1 MTAFTLAAISI
12 VLATGSAVAQIVAP
26 VSIARNGWTV
36 SVDREH
42 SVLNIAHSRF
52 GPLMNDVRLNLL
64 SHDGL
69 AGLKDWSIQTVSPN
83 EVVIETTGPRT
94 AWRFELDPSAL
105 KISSTSTRAVLT
117 SKVPASRQRILA
129 RLIDT
134 GGFPV
139 TWEGTT
145 EVASGYDGSM
155 TRNRSYLPTKNSEC
169 MYFTLGQVSSPE
181 FHGLFD
187 RATDT
192 AIDFTSQTR
201 LERDAQDP
209 DLLDATIPVPGS
221 AMIHV
226 IPDYYTAVLG
236 VPYYV
241 PFDDSHFPRPPMTWS
256 TWTSYYG
263 EVTESDV
270 VRNTDW
276 IAANLKPYGF
286 EYVQLDD
293 GYDREWKDGHH
304 WIDEWDRKKF
314 PHGPKWLAN
323 YIKSKGLHPGLW
335 IVPNAY
341 AGAVKQHPDWYLH
354 YLTGKIVLDYNTPA
368 LDSTNP
374 EVLDFVRHMFTTL
387 DDWGFDYYKFDGEHA
402 LPKYIPGVD
411 TQKLYDKSVDPLVA
425 YHNRL
430 KVIRDTIGPDRFIEG
445 CPAGTPLNGIG
456 YFNSYFN
463 GDDVYNNWQGMY
475 ALFSSINANAFLN
488 HVVVY
493 IMPGEGMEIGPHMS
507 VEEAERKRVRSVIDT
522 ARTRETPLTGIG
534 TTLPEARTL
543 VTYASLTGVAYPLA
557 SVLPELPQERL
568 KLLKMTLPTMPILPA
583 DLFSRGTDMR
593 WDKFKHT
600 TPDYYI
606 HNYPEILDLK
616 VNAKSGA
623 YDVAAFTNWRS
634 GAVTRDISLLDK
646 LGLAPGR
653 SYAVF
658 DFWNQKLLGV
668 FKNELSLDIEPHDT
682 RVLLIHPL
690 LNRPQLVGTS
700 RHITGAYSIRS
711 LSWDS
716 SALALRGS
724 SQAVDGEPYTLWVHV
739 PEGFSVSSVRATA
752 KGKREIPVHH
762 ELAGDSLSIG
772 FHGET
777 EPVDWE
783 IEFK

>member
-12 VLATGSAVAQIVAP
+12 LLATGPAVAQTIAP

-42 SVLNIAHSRF
+42 GVLNIAHSRL
-52 GPLMNDVRLNLL
+52 GPLMSDVRLNLL

-69 AGLKDWSIQTVSPN
+69 AELKNWSIQTVSPD
-83 EVVIETTGPRT
+83 EVVIETAEPRT
-94 AWRFELDPSAL
+94 AWRFEFDPDAL

-117 SKVPASRQRILA
+117 SKVPASKQRILA
-129 RLIDT
+129 RLVDP

-155 TRNRSYLPTKNSEC
+155 TRNRSYLPAKNPEC

-181 FHGLFD
+181 FHSLFD

-201 LERDAQDP
+201 LERDTHDP
-209 DLLDATIPVPGS
+209 DLLDAAIPVPGN

-241 PFDDSHFPRPPMTWS
+241 PFDDSRFPRPPMTWS
-256 TWTSYYG
+256 TWTSYYS
-263 EVTESDV
+263 EVTENDV

-323 YIKSKGLHPGLW
+323 YIKSKGLRPGLW

-341 AGAVKQHPDWYLH
+341 AGAVERHPDWYLR

-374 EVLDFVRHMFTTL
+374 EVLDFIRHMFTTL
-387 DDWGFDYYKFDGEHA
+387 DDWGFEYYKFDGEHA

-493 IMPGEGMEIGPHMS
+493 VMPGEGMEIGPHMS
-507 VEEAERKRVRSVIDT
+507 VEEAERKRVPSVIDT

-534 TTLPEARTL
+534 TTLPESRTL

-568 KLLKMTLPTMPILPA
+568 KLLKMTLPAMPILPA

-600 TPDYYI
+600 TPDDYI

-634 GAVTRDISLLDK
+634 AAVTRDISLPDK
-646 LGLAPGR
+646 LGLDPGR

-668 FKNELSLDIEPHDT
+668 FKGGMSIDIEPHDT
-682 RVLLIHPL
+682 RVFLIHPL

-700 RHITGAYSIRS
+700 RHITGAYSILS
-711 LSWDS
+711 LAWDA
-716 SALALRGS
+716 SASALRGS
-724 SQAVDGEPYTLWVHV
+724 SQTVDGEPYTLWVHV
-739 PEGFSVSSVRATA
+739 PEGFSVSGVRAVA
-752 KGKREIPVHH
+752 NGKREIPVHR

-772 FHGET
+772 FRGEA